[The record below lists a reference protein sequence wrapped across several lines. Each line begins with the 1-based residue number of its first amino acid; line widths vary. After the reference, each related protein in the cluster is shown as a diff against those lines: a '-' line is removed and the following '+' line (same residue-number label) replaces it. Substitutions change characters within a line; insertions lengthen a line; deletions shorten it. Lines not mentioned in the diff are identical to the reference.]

1 MKGQPSWLAVLLCT
15 VAAAGCGLNAEQKLS
30 RARAI
35 SDSYVVHGQRY
46 YVLHSAHGFVQ
57 RGIASWYGRKFH
69 GRRTSS
75 GELFDMYAMTAA
87 HKRLPIPSQVEV
99 INLANDRRV
108 VVRINDRGP
117 FVDNRVI
124 DVSYAAAKQL
134 GMLGSG
140 TALVEIRSISHEPS
154 AADDELTR
162 AVPKADAAASG
173 QPKAEFYIQAG
184 AFTDLR
190 NAYRLQ
196 GRLEAAEFA
205 APVRVEPFDDGGSK
219 YYRVR
224 LGPLPSRAAAGELAH
239 RLANYGIDDAR
250 MIDSHSPYTGTGATP
265 SLQ

>member
-1 MKGQPSWLAVLLCT
+1 MTGQPRWLAVLLCT
-15 VAAAGCGLNAEQKLS
+15 VVAAGCSLNAAHDSS

-35 SDSYVVHGQRY
+35 SNSYVVHGQRY
-46 YVLHSAHGFVQ
+46 YVLHNTDGFVQ

-75 GELFDMYAMTAA
+75 GEIYDMYAMTAA

-99 INLANDRRV
+99 INLTNGRRA

-117 FVDNRVI
+117 FVDNRII

-140 TALVEIRSISHEPS
+140 TALVEIRAISHEPVVAGRALAS
-154 AADDELTR
+154 AAPEAAAEAAAVPVGATR
-162 AVPKADAAASG
+162 AEPS
-173 QPKAEFYIQAG
+173 AEFYVQAG

-205 APVRVEPFDDGGSK
+205 APVRVELFDQGGSK

-224 LGPLPSRAAAGELAH
+224 LGPLPSRAAAGELAR
-239 RLANYGIDDAR
+239 RLASYGIDDAR
-250 MIDSHSPYTGTGATP
+250 MIDTN
-265 SLQ
+265 